1 MAEFTVVGSA
11 QEFFDLL
18 TDEADERYT
27 DQAIALVRAWFARD
41 DGAALYRNV
50 DLGHPEVGHTKVVSW
65 GSLAAQIETDV
76 RGETTP
82 PKTLPDIGNDI
93 NWRYQLVAFYRPAAR
108 GGDSHG

>member
-1 MAEFTVVGSA
+1 MAEFTVIGSKE
-11 QEFFDLL
+11 EFMALL
-18 TDEADERYT
+18 TTERY
-27 DQAIALVRAWFARD
+27 DYADHALYLVEQWFARG
-41 DGAALYRNV
+41 DGAALYENR
-50 DLGHPEVGHTKVVSW
+50 DMGHPQLGSTKLVSW

-82 PKTLPDIGNDI
+82 PRTLPDIGNDI